1 MKTQEPLLK
10 IRFDGKAVDL
20 LPQGT
25 PIARSFWDTPSLD
38 ELAITQ
44 NVEPLFSV
52 HALVGTW
59 PGDDDDGFEASIDD
73 LRHHEIGGGNSKR
86 SKSCCGTS
94 WSFPKP

>member
-73 LRHHEIGGGNSKR
+73 LRHHEIGGGLMR
-86 SKSCCGTS
+86 
-94 WSFPKP
+94 